1 LLLKSLTPIIPKIL
15 DFICLEDKIFL
26 AAAASTPSKAA
37 YFAGFLSIRFSS
49 RFDTNI
55 ENPVAKPLLA
65 CTAGKAL
72 AKKTIIQA

>member
-26 AAAASTPSKAA
+26 AERVTTCSKAA
-37 YFAGFLSIRFSS
+37 YFAGFSPDRFASRFSH
-49 RFDTNI
+49 NI
-55 ENPVAKPLLA
+55 EDPVTTPVL
-65 CTAGKAL
+65 TSTVGKAL